1 MKNLSYFQPDLNLL
15 YKELNNCS
23 SILDEELRELSSKDK
38 GLVDASFSI
47 QREFLSL
54 EKAMNKSVTKNNIE
68 QTIEQILSILE
79 FKNG

>member
-23 SILDEELRELSSKDK
+23 SILDEELRDLSSEDK

-54 EKAMNKSVTKNNIE
+54 EKAMNKSVTINNIE
-68 QTIEQILSILE
+68 QTIEQILTILE
-79 FKNG
+79 FSNG